1 MATEYDSET
10 EKKLCREII
19 EEIKRTPNMNKDK
32 VTAIKSRVL
41 DRLKIKGMK
50 IIKNATLISYLTPE
64 ENYLRSLL
72 ARKFT
77 RSLSGVTVVAIM
89 TEPLKCPGECI
100 FCPGPNSQPGEK
112 VAQSYTGREPAALR
126 SIMFGYD
133 SYKQTLSRMLDLHSI
148 GHTVDKIEI
157 ICMGGTFLSAPI
169 EYQDK
174 FISNAFRAILD
185 FKSKLHQYGANPDYS
200 KDDIL
205 IPESN
210 GSLEELI
217 IRLENCETRL
227 VGVTFETRPDYCSKD
242 HIDRMLLMGGT
253 RVEIGAQSTKDEL
266 LTIANRKHTT
276 QDIKNAIQLAKD
288 AGLKINLHMMPNLPN
303 SSPETDLEVFRE
315 LFSDPGYRP
324 DMLKMY
330 PCLVVQGTKLFEM
343 WNSGQYKPY
352 SQEELIN
359 LIIKIKTEVLAPYVR
374 IQRIQRDIPADLILD
389 GVKSSN
395 LREIVDKELENQS
408 LKCKC
413 IRCRE
418 EGLQRYLK
426 NKISNPENY
435 EFNVFEYDSSEGK
448 DIFISIDDSKE
459 NLLIGYVRLRFP
471 SKKAYR
477 PEINSVPTAIIREI
491 RVVGEL
497 VAYNEDPNPFQI
509 QHRGFGKKLLEK
521 AEEIA
526 QSHGYVK
533 MVIISGIGVKEY
545 FKKFGYEKDGPY
557 VSKKL

>member
-1 MATEYDSET
+1 
-10 EKKLCREII
+10 
-19 EEIKRTPNMNKDK
+19 MNKDK

-41 DRLKIKGMK
+41 DRLKIKGQK
-50 IIKNATLISYLTPE
+50 IIKNSVLLAYLTPE
-64 ENYLRSLL
+64 EDYLRPLL

-133 SYKQTLSRMLDLHSI
+133 SYKQTLSRMLDLYSI

-174 FISNAFRAILD
+174 FISNSFRAILD
-185 FKSKLHQYGANPDYS
+185 FKNKLSKYGVNPDYS
-200 KDDIL
+200 KNDLL
-205 IPESN
+205 ISETE
-210 GSLEELI
+210 GTLEELI
-217 IRLENCETRL
+217 LKLEKCETKL
-227 VGVTFETRPDYCSKD
+227 VGVTFETRPDYCNKE
-242 HIDRMLLMGGT
+242 HIDRMLMLGGT

-266 LTIANRKHTT
+266 LTIANRRHTT
-276 QDIKNAIQLAKD
+276 QDIKNAIRLAKD
-288 AGLKINLHMMPNLPN
+288 AGLKINLHMMPNLPG
-303 SSPETDLEVFRE
+303 SSPEKDLEVFKD
-315 LFSDPGYRP
+315 LFADPGYRP
-324 DMLKMY
+324 DMLKIY
-330 PCLVVQGTKLFEM
+330 PCLVVEGTKLFEM
-343 WNSGQYKPY
+343 WKLGEYKPY
-352 SQEELIN
+352 SQEDLIK
-359 LIIKIKTEVLAPYVR
+359 LIIKVKTEILAPYVR

-395 LREIVDKELENQS
+395 LREIVEKQLEKQGLQCN
-408 LKCKC
+408 C

-435 EFNVFEYDSSEGK
+435 QFNMIEYESSDGK
-448 DIFISIDDSKE
+448 DFFISLDDVKE

-471 SKKAYR
+471 SSFAHR
-477 PEINSVPTAIIREI
+477 PEINSEPTAIIREI

-497 VAYNEDPNPFQI
+497 VAFNQDPNSVQI

-521 AEEIA
+521 AEEHA
-526 QSHGYVK
+526 KTHKYTK